1 MNCQSCNTKID
12 YRFLSNCTACGCAV
26 EPTEGSQSEL
36 LPQFQPVEPV
46 RKCLTWTRRL
56 VNLGYLLV
64 SSAAGLMIGTV
75 VILSAGVL
83 IINAVGVPM
92 GCGTGSTVGFLLL
105 VVGAFLGT
113 IGGSAFAVKHPLC
126 KTPSH

>member
-12 YRFLSNCTACGCAV
+12 YRFLSNCTVCGCAV
-26 EPTEGSQSEL
+26 EPTEGSQLEL

-46 RKCLTWTRRL
+46 RKRLTWTGRL

-64 SSAAGLMIGTV
+64 SSVAGLMIGSV
-75 VILSAGVL
+75 VILYGGAL
-83 IINAVGVPM
+83 IIRAVDIPM
-92 GCGTGSTVGFLLL
+92 GCGTGSMVGFLLL

-113 IGGSAFAVKHPLC
+113 IGGSAFAVKRPLC
-126 KTPSH
+126 KTPAH

>member
-12 YRFLSNCTACGCAV
+12 YRFLSNCTVCGCAV
-26 EPTEGSQSEL
+26 VPTEGSKLEL

-46 RKCLTWTRRL
+46 RKRLTWTGRL

-64 SSAAGLMIGTV
+64 SSVAGLMIGSV
-75 VILSAGVL
+75 VILYGGAL
-83 IINAVGVPM
+83 IIRAVDIPM
-92 GCGTGSTVGFLLL
+92 GCGTGSMVGFLLL

-113 IGGSAFAVKHPLC
+113 IGGSAFAVKRPLC
-126 KTPSH
+126 KTPAH

>member
-26 EPTEGSQSEL
+26 QPTDSSQQEL
-36 LPQFQPVEPV
+36 LPQFQPMESV
-46 RKCLTWTRRL
+46 RKHLTWRRHL

-64 SSAAGLMIGTV
+64 SSAAGLMIGSA
-75 VILSAGVL
+75 VILYGGAL
-83 IINAVGVPM
+83 IIRALDISM
-92 GCGTGSTVGFLLL
+92 RCGTGSAVGLLLL

-113 IGGSAFAVKHPLC
+113 IGGSAFAVKRPLC
-126 KTPSH
+126 KTPVH